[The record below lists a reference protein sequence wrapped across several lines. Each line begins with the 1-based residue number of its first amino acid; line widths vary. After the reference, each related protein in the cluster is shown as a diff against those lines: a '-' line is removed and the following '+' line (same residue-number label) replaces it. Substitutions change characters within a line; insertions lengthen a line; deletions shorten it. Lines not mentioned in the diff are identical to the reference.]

1 MADEGNFMGLRTLR
15 NLNVKT
21 FFLKEYIGFE
31 EAIFERLKSQI
42 IIKVDYGPF
51 ILNSFSMFYKQSKCT
66 LTNTKKEIIRSI
78 KKNTD
83 NRFVCT

>member
-21 FFLKEYIGFE
+21 FFFKEYIGFE

-42 IIKVDYGPF
+42 IIKVIMDHLF
-51 ILNSFSMFYKQSKCT
+51 
-66 LTNTKKEIIRSI
+66 
-78 KKNTD
+78 
-83 NRFVCT
+83 